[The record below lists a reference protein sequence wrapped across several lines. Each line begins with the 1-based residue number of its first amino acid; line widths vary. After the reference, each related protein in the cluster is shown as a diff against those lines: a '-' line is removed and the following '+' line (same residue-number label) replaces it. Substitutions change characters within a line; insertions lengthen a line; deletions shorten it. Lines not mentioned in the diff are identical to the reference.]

1 MYCSRCKTT
10 EGSMIKYN
18 KSIMGKQYYHCRPCN
33 TARLAKYRKTQNGAE
48 RTRIAINKSI
58 EKYQDKQNAR
68 LKVAQARKTGK
79 LIKPTCCSKCNT
91 ETKIEGHHEDYTK
104 PLEVIWVCRSC
115 HRQLDKLLKQ

>member
-10 EGSMIKYN
+10 EGPMIKHT
-18 KSIMGKQYYHCRPCN
+18 KSRGKQYYHCRPCN
-33 TARLAKYRKTQNGAE
+33 SARLAKYRKTESGAE

-58 EKYQDKQNAR
+58 EKHWEKQKAR
-68 LKVAQARKTGK
+68 LKVKCAILSGK
-79 LIKPTCCSKCNT
+79 LLKPTCCSKCGA

-115 HRQLDKLLKQ
+115 HRELDKLQKQ